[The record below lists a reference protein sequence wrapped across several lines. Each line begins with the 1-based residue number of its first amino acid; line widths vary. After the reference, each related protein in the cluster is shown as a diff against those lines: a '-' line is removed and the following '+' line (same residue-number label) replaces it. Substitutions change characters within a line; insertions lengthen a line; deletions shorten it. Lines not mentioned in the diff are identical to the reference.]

1 MKPIVL
7 RCFLKVKEEY
17 FMLKLQSWQF
27 YYDRLSNNKS
37 FYLVASLSKLSQTL
51 SSILMSTNCTCHRW
65 YPGIFIHFK
74 VSMVTRPTGIF
85 TARLTS
91 VTKATVRK
99 GSVMIWFC
107 TGGTAKQRK
116 CKVSIRGEA
125 NTLGGILQFSWYE
138 KVEEKQS
145 SKGFWKGHTP
155 QRTIE

>member
-7 RCFLKVKEEY
+7 RCFLKVEGEY

-37 FYLVASLSKLSQTL
+37 FYRVASLSKLSQTL

-74 VSMVTRPTGIF
+74 VSMVTRPTEIF
-85 TARLTS
+85 TARI
-91 VTKATVRK
+91 TVRK
-99 GSVMIWFC
+99 GSVMTQFC
-107 TGGTAKQRK
+107 NGGTTKQRK
-116 CKVSIRGEA
+116 CKVSIRDEA
-125 NTLGGILQFSWYE
+125 NTLWGILRFSWYE

-155 QRTIE
+155 QRIME